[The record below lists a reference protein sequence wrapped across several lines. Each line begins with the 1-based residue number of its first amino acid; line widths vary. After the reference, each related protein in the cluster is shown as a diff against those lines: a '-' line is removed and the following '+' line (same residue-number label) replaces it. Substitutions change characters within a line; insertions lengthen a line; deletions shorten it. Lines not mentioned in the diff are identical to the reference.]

1 MDEGEL
7 LARVRTLRAS
17 GCAPKR
23 VARALGVTSAEATRL
38 VREVARE
45 QALSAPEPRV
55 VGCWVSPG
63 WSGGLQAPP
72 DWPDTSTPDG
82 IGNGIVL
89 VLVAREHRY
98 GRVSVA
104 GYLVDVY
111 CLGVKN
117 VIGPMV
123 MRDDELPAFVRTYF
137 LVYQAPALAVPLE
150 IACELVWGAVAYA
163 RGLGFEPHREF
174 EEAAGLLGEWEPT
187 GAVRFGLDG
196 APYFVAGVDDDATDI
211 LGTLGRSVG
220 EGNFGYL
227 VAV

>member
-17 GCAPKR
+17 GCAPKG
-23 VARALGVTSAEATRL
+23 VARALGVTSAEAARL

-45 QALSAPEPRV
+45 QALSSSEPRV

-63 WSGGLQAPP
+63 WSGGLDAPS
-72 DWPDTSTPDG
+72 DWPDTSTPHG

-104 GYLVDVY
+104 GYLVVVY

-123 MRDDELPAFVRTYF
+123 MRDADLAAFVRTYF
-137 LVYQAPALAVPLE
+137 LVYEAPALAVPLE
-150 IACELVWGAVAYA
+150 MACELVWGAVAYA
-163 RGLGFEPHREF
+163 RALGFEPHPEF
-174 EEAAGLLGEWEPT
+174 EEAAGLLGAWEPT

-196 APYFVAGVDDDATDI
+196 EPYFVAGVDDNATHI
-211 LGTLGRSVG
+211 LRTLGRSVG
-220 EGNFGYL
+220 EGNFRYL